1 MSFSAVVYSRP
12 GCMKCRATCKAL
24 TKMGVEVMSPQID
37 EHPEKVELMR
47 SEGWLELPLVEV
59 STPDGVVRWAGMAT
73 ENLNALK
80 YLVSERS

>member
-1 MSFSAVVYSRP
+1 
-12 GCMKCRATCKAL
+12 MKCRATEKAL

-37 EHPEKVELMR
+37 EHPEKVELMKR
-47 SEGWLELPLVEV
+47 EGWLEV

-80 YLVSERS
+80 YLVLEHS

>member
-1 MSFSAVVYSRP
+1 MYSRP